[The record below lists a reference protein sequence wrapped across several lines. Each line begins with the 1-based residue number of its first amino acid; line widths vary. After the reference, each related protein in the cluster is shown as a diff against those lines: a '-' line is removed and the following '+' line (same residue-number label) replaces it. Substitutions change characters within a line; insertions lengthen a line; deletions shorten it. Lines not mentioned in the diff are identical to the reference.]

1 MRKRKYKYQ
10 VGEVVNETLRIV
22 SQTTKGKRNDKAYE
36 VQSITYP
43 KAPTYITTEYDL
55 KRGKR
60 DGYIKGYR
68 VFEGNSLW
76 GLKHLRKYIIDTDL
90 AKRVT
95 PNSNKK
101 STFKCSHCN
110 YKKEMFIYNFT
121 RKGISCPY
129 CDRGTSYPELF
140 MMAYLEVKGIKYEY
154 QKVFKDLPNRRFD
167 FYLPESNTVI
177 ETHGEQHYKKYNK
190 NSSWSNSYGKT
201 IKSDK
206 LKKEYCN
213 SKCITYTEIDC
224 RESSFSYI
232 FNSINLSNL
241 ESIVREEEI
250 EKILSIIENNK
261 IYPVKEI
268 INLYQEGY
276 NSPYIARLY
285 KVDSGTVRNILRR
298 NNVNIRTQAKSMS
311 KKTKCLTTN
320 EVFESVTQA
329 CNKFNLSKG
338 NVAKA
343 SKGER
348 AYAGKHPITGEK
360 LRWEYVD

>member
-1 MRKRKYKYQ
+1 
-10 VGEVVNETLRIV
+10 
-22 SQTTKGKRNDKAYE
+22 
-36 VQSITYP
+36 
-43 KAPTYITTEYDL
+43 
-55 KRGKR
+55 
-60 DGYIKGYR
+60 
-68 VFEGNSLW
+68 
-76 GLKHLRKYIIDTDL
+76 
-90 AKRVT
+90 
-95 PNSNKK
+95 
-101 STFKCSHCN
+101 
-110 YKKEMFIYNFT
+110 
-121 RKGISCPY
+121 
-129 CDRGTSYPELF
+129 
-140 MMAYLEVKGIKYEY
+140 
-154 QKVFKDLPNRRFD
+154 
-167 FYLPESNTVI
+167 
-177 ETHGEQHYKKYNK
+177 

-250 EKILSIIENNK
+250 EKILSIIEYNK

-360 LRWEYVD
+360 LYWEYVDSE